1 MLAAMNTFII
11 DSAEF
16 NAETGE
22 AKFNYRLGEHRFTER
37 LELGVGFDLARAQSN
52 SFAHL
57 LDLAAAI
64 LGVSYY
70 KLKAPKTIDLTTLN
84 LSEADQILLRDIYE
98 NGLGEFYTRN
108 KLKRFGQIDYQ
119 FAPAITPTND
129 LDWPQQSLV
138 LIGGGKDSLVSVD
151 LLTRANIP
159 FTPFAVNPKGPIISS
174 TDQIEQSPLFVR
186 RHLSPTLFELNDQPG
201 FYNGHVPSTAINS
214 VVASLVA
221 ALYGYNEIIL
231 SNERSASEGNV
242 EFDGRE
248 VNHQHSK
255 SLDFEQLMETS
266 FKAASGGQLGYFSL
280 LRPFSEVRIGQL
292 FARTQKFDQH
302 FSSCNENFK
311 QNQDGPKRWC
321 TNCPKCHFVSLILAP
336 FMEPQRLTDI
346 VGKNVLNDATKLG
359 AFRELSGLTGHK
371 PWECVGE
378 ILEAAAALWHLA
390 HQDHW
395 QDAAIVKTLKPE
407 LDAFYGVPAL
417 ESAWDELLRD
427 ANQHNVPEKYQLN
440 EIARAS

>member
-1 MLAAMNTFII
+1 MEKFII

-22 AKFNYRLGEHRFTER
+22 ARFHYRLSDHTFTER
-37 LELGVGFDLARAQSN
+37 LELGVGFDLERAQSN
-52 SFAHL
+52 DFAHL

-64 LGVSYY
+64 LGVSYF
-70 KLKAPKTIDLTTLN
+70 KLKAPKQIDLTALN
-84 LSEADQILLRDIYE
+84 LTADDQVLIKDVYE

-108 KLKRFGQIDYQ
+108 DLKRFGQIQYD
-119 FAPAITPTND
+119 FAPAYEAQHD
-129 LDWPQQSLV
+129 LDWPAKSLV

-159 FTPFAVNPKGPIISS
+159 FTPFAVNPKGPIITSS
-174 TDQIEQSPLFVR
+174 NQIEQNPIFVR
-186 RHLSPTLFELNDQPG
+186 RYLSPNLFELNGQPG

-214 VVASLVA
+214 AIAAMIA

-255 SLDFEQLMETS
+255 SFDFEQLIATS
-266 FKAASGGQLGYFSL
+266 FATASHNNLGYFSM

-292 FARTQKFDQH
+292 FARTEKFDQH

-336 FMEPQRLTDI
+336 FMSPERLTNI
-346 VGKNVLNDATKLG
+346 VGKNVLDDDAKLD
-359 AFRELSGLTGHK
+359 AFRELSGLSGHK

-378 ILEAAAALWHLA
+378 ILEAAASLWYLA
-390 HQDHW
+390 HQDAW
-395 QDAAIVKTLKPE
+395 QGAAIVKILKPE
-407 LDAFYGVPAL
+407 LEAFYGAPAL
-417 ESAWDELLRD
+417 ESAWHELLQD
-427 ANQHNVPEKYQLN
+427 ANTHNVPEKYQLN

>member
-1 MLAAMNTFII
+1 MSIFVIHP
-11 DSAEF
+11 AEF
-16 NAETGE
+16 HAETGE
-22 AKFNYRLGEHRFTER
+22 VRFHYQLEDHRFTER
-37 LELGVGFDLARAQSN
+37 LELGVGFALERAQSLD
-52 SFAHL
+52 FAHL
-57 LDLAAAI
+57 LDVAAAI

-70 KLKAPKTIDLTTLN
+70 KLKAPTQIDLTA
-84 LSEADQILLRDIYE
+84 LSLTAEDQKLIQDVYE

-108 KLKRFGQIDYQ
+108 DLKRFGQIDFN
-119 FAPAITPTND
+119 FAPTLKPVHD
-129 LDWPQQSLV
+129 LDWPEQSLV

-151 LLTRANIP
+151 LLTRAEIP
-159 FTPFAVNPKGPIISS
+159 FTPFAVNPKGPIVTS
-174 TDQIEQSPLFVR
+174 TDQIKQKPIFVR
-186 RHLSPTLFELNDQPG
+186 RYLSPNLFDLNNQPG

-214 VVASLVA
+214 AIAALIT

-242 EFDGRE
+242 EFDGRQ

-255 SLDFEQLMETS
+255 SFNFEQLIAES
-266 FKAASGGQLGYFSL
+266 FAAASQNKLDYFSL

-292 FARTQKFDQH
+292 FARTDKFDQH

-311 QNQDGPKRWC
+311 QNQDGPTRWC

-336 FMEPQRLTDI
+336 FMAPNRLQKI
-346 VGKNVLNDATKLG
+346 VGKNVLDDATKLN

-390 HQDHW
+390 HQDQW
-395 QDAAIVKTLKPE
+395 RDVAIVKTLKPE
-407 LDAFYGVPAL
+407 LDAFYGAPTL
-417 ESAWDELLRD
+417 ESAWDQLLQD
-427 ANQHNVPEKYQLN
+427 TNQHNVPEKYQLN

>member
-1 MLAAMNTFII
+1 MSKFYI

-22 AKFNYRLGEHRFTER
+22 ARFHYRLDDHTFTER
-37 LELGVGFDLARAQSN
+37 LELGVGFALERAQSLD
-52 SFAHL
+52 FAHL
-57 LDLAAAI
+57 LDVTAAI

-70 KLKAPKTIDLTTLN
+70 KLKAPTRIDLTTLN
-84 LSEADQILLRDIYE
+84 LTKDDQALVHDVYE

-108 KLKRFGQIDYQ
+108 NLKRFGQIEYE
-119 FAPAITPTND
+119 FAPALDPAHD
-129 LDWPQQSLV
+129 LDWPTQSLV

-151 LLTRANIP
+151 LLSRAEIP
-159 FTPFAVNPKGPIISS
+159 FTPFAVNPKGPIITS
-174 TDQIEQSPLFVR
+174 TDQIAERPLFVR
-186 RHLSPTLFELNDQPG
+186 RYLSPLMFELNEQPG

-214 VVASLVA
+214 AIAAMVA

-255 SLDFEQLMETS
+255 SFDFEQLIAKS
-266 FKAASGGQLGYFSL
+266 FAIASQGQLGYFSL

-292 FARTQKFDQH
+292 FARTEKFDQH

-336 FMEPQRLTDI
+336 FMSPDRLTNI
-346 VGKNVLNDATKLG
+346 VGKNVLDDPEKLD
-359 AFRELSGLTGHK
+359 AFRELSGLLGHK

-378 ILEAAAALWHLA
+378 ILEAAASLWHLA
-390 HQDHW
+390 HQAAW
-395 QDAAIVKTLKPE
+395 QDVAIVKTLKPE
-407 LDAFYGVPAL
+407 LQAFYGAPAL
-417 ESAWDELLRD
+417 ESAWDELLQD
-427 ANQHNVPEKYQLN
+427 ANKHNVPKKYQLN

>member
-1 MLAAMNTFII
+1 MSTFII

-37 LELGVGFDLARAQSN
+37 LELGVGFDLARAQSS

-57 LDLAAAI
+57 LDLTAAV

-70 KLKAPKTIDLTTLN
+70 KLRAPKTIDLTA
-84 LSEADQILLRDIYE
+84 LSLGVADHKLVQDVYE

-108 KLKRFGQIDYQ
+108 DLKRFGQIDYQ
-119 FAPAITPTND
+119 FAPALTLSND
-129 LDWPQQSLV
+129 LDWPQRSLV

-159 FTPFAVNPKGPIISS
+159 FTPFAVNPKGPILRS
-174 TDQIEQSPLFVR
+174 TDRIGKNPLFVR

-214 VVASLVA
+214 LIASLVA

-255 SLDFEQLMETS
+255 SFDFEQLMATS
-266 FKAASGGQLGYFSL
+266 FDAASDGKLGYFSL

-292 FARTQKFDQH
+292 FARTDKFDQD

-311 QNQDGPKRWC
+311 QNQNGPKRWC

-336 FMEPQRLTDI
+336 FMSPDRLFKI
-346 VGKNVLNDATKLG
+346 VGKNVLDDEAKLG
-359 AFRELSGLTGHK
+359 EFRDLSGLTGHK

-378 ILEAAAALWHLA
+378 ILEAAASLWHLSKQPA
-390 HQDHW
+390 W
-395 QDAAIVKTLKPE
+395 QETAIVHQLKAE
-407 LDAFYGVPAL
+407 LETFYGAPTL
-417 ESAWDELLRD
+417 ESAWEELLQD
-427 ANQHNVPEKYQLN
+427 TNQHNVPEKYDLN